1 MKWARICFLLEK
13 PKYPNWIFDD
23 KYHGFFVK
31 ESKFGSSL
39 EVTKR
44 PECRLEIEYKPWF
57 GPKVRFKNVKIPDE
71 VRASPGLTSLDLC
84 IIWDT
89 PHFKVLLDGYNQL
102 EQEHTE
108 ISKAATVGIS
118 YSFYQKIKNIPLSED
133 KIKYEL
139 FRGIDKP
146 EEDCYELQEVPR
158 YLAYKYRLSE
168 SKKRENLKFLYEAK
182 NESQKDRELLQTWN
196 YGNFINYFCSSNDHI
211 TLVQPH
217 EDRGVDS
224 GIRIINLETQ
234 PIKKAFIPL
243 QLADARI
250 APDGKKDTRLAN
262 NKINT
267 TGFNDI
273 QVNQIEDEL
282 FKIIMKAKGKPRVS
296 ENATLLV
303 TLITS
308 APFKATDNAKLLF
321 KNLRHLFSAEDNWPF
336 EKIVIQS
343 NTLVGTV
350 FCQRPQDH
358 FFAFTQNG
366 KEYSFVPLEEK
377 EGDSF
382 TFAF

>member
-1 MKWARICFLLEK
+1 M
-13 PKYPNWIFDD
+13 
-23 KYHGFFVK
+23 
-31 ESKFGSSL
+31 
-39 EVTKR
+39 
-44 PECRLEIEYKPWF
+44 
-57 GPKVRFKNVKIPDE
+57 
-71 VRASPGLTSLDLC
+71 
-84 IIWDT
+84 
-89 PHFKVLLDGYNQL
+89 
-102 EQEHTE
+102 
-108 ISKAATVGIS
+108 
-118 YSFYQKIKNIPLSED
+118 
-133 KIKYEL
+133 
-139 FRGIDKP
+139 
-146 EEDCYELQEVPR
+146 
-158 YLAYKYRLSE
+158 
-168 SKKRENLKFLYEAK
+168 
-182 NESQKDRELLQTWN
+182 
-196 YGNFINYFCSSNDHI
+196 
-211 TLVQPH
+211 
-217 EDRGVDS
+217 
-224 GIRIINLETQ
+224 
-234 PIKKAFIPL
+234 
-243 QLADARI
+243 ADARI